1 MLDEWLRNK
10 AKWYAKEAGL
20 DVEDEVPAT
29 RIVRDADVII
39 QRLKVQ
45 VDELWELNTA
55 DHDAIEEL
63 TACLRWSLVLVEE
76 VCGHLGD
83 QGRLPGYRFHY
94 GLRRCKEALEL
105 HDSISKELGLPLAE
119 FGEE

>member
-20 DVEDEVPAT
+20 EVELTASDT
-29 RIVRDADVII
+29 IRSADIFI
-39 QRLKVQ
+39 EQLRAQ

-94 GLRRCKEALEL
+94 GLRRSKKALEL
-105 HDSISKELGLPLAE
+105 HDSINKELGLPLAE

>member
-20 DVEDEVPAT
+20 DVEDEVPAA
-29 RIVRDADVII
+29 RMVRDADVII
-39 QRLKVQ
+39 QRLQAQ

-63 TACLRWSLVLVEE
+63 TACLRWAVTEHV
-76 VCGHLGD
+76 GKKPAGT
-83 QGRLPGYRFHY
+83 
-94 GLRRCKEALEL
+94 LRGQEYERYQRCLAALEL
-105 HDSISKELGLPLAE
+105 HDSISKELDLPLAE

>member
-20 DVEDEVPAT
+20 EVEIAASDT
-29 RIVRDADVII
+29 IRSADIFI
-39 QRLKVQ
+39 EQLRAQ

-63 TACLRWSLVLVEE
+63 TACLRWAVTEHV
-76 VCGHLGD
+76 GKKPAGT
-83 QGRLPGYRFHY
+83 
-94 GLRRCKEALEL
+94 LRGQEYKRYQRCLAALEL
-105 HDSISKELGLPLAE
+105 HDSISKELDLPLAE